1 MIKTL
6 LLFILILNSAF
17 GASVFIDLE
26 GLKNN
31 NEQKGDS
38 PNKVLSVENRL
49 SSNSVIQIFKNNTLF
64 KTIVLRT
71 GESQSV
77 KLPRS
82 KIDKF
87 YVIGVKPPTE
97 RLDI

>member
-1 MIKTL
+1 M
-6 LLFILILNSAF
+6 FNCAF

-31 NEQKGDS
+31 SDQKINSQNE
-38 PNKVLSVENRL
+38 VLSIENRL
-49 SSNSVIQIFKNNTLF
+49 SGNSVIQIFKNDILF
-64 KTIVLRT
+64 KTIVLTT
-71 GESQSV
+71 GESRSV
-77 KLPRS
+77 KLLRS

>member
-6 LLFILILNSAF
+6 FSLIFFLNSAY
-17 GASVFIDLE
+17 GASIFIDLE
-26 GLKNN
+26 GLKNKSAKKV
-31 NEQKGDS
+31 QS
-38 PNKVLSVENRL
+38 SSKVLSLENRL
-49 SSNSVIQIFKNNTLF
+49 SSNSVIQIFKNDILF
-64 KTIVLRT
+64 KTIVLST
-71 GESQSV
+71 GESRSI

-97 RLDI
+97 SDR